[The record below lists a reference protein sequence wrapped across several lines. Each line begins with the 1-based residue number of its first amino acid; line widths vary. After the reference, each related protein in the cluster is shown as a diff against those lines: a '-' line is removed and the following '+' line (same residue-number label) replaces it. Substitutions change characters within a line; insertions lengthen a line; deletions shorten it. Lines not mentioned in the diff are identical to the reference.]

1 MLYLAIESLAKTLNT
16 SVAKY
21 TNKKISILKWTYEKT
36 PTKKKPRGIESR
48 GVLLL
53 GGGEGR
59 NSTQNFGEI
68 QFKFRQLKVR
78 LI

>member
-36 PTKKKPRGIESR
+36 QTKKPRGIKSR

-53 GGGEGR
+53 GGGEDR

>member
-36 PTKKKPRGIESR
+36 QTKKPRGIKSR